1 MNKHRRGEKY
11 KIGKQ
16 VQCALEIPT
25 TEFDDELELE
35 QQPLEPNLDQDP
47 TNDNIQEPKIIEDP
61 TANSAGTPDRISQLH
76 STLVDMESLFCL
88 KLCSNFHLS
97 QEVIDNVF
105 EYVEN
110 IHKTKVEII
119 SETLHDLYGQENSV
133 EVKKVTNTIGL
144 IDANSGVKEHLRT
157 AYRRDQ
163 YLKSRYNFIEPQ
175 PTLIGYSGN
184 IPYTYYRLPIRETL
198 QRLLSDNSLRE
209 EIIHEPLFS
218 SKIV

>member
-1 MNKHRRGEKY
+1 MNKHRRAEKY

-16 VQCALEIPT
+16 VQCASEIST
-25 TEFDDELELE
+25 TEFVDELELE
-35 QQPLEPNLDQDP
+35 QPPLEPNLDQVP
-47 TNDNIQEPKIIEDP
+47 TNDNMEEPDIIADP
-61 TANSAGTPDRISQLH
+61 ITNSADAPDRISQLH
-76 STLVDMESLFCL
+76 SSLEDMESLFCL

-97 QEVIDNVF
+97 QEVIDDIY

-110 IHKTKVEII
+110 IHKKKVEII
-119 SETLHDLYGQENSV
+119 TETLHDLYVEENYV
-133 EVKKVTNTIGL
+133 ELKKVTNTIGL
-144 IDANSGVKEHLRT
+144 IDANSGIKEHLRT

-175 PTLIGYSGN
+175 PTLIGYWDN
-184 IPYTYYRLPIRETL
+184 IPSTYYRLPIRQTL

-218 SKIV
+218 SKMV